1 MLKTKISSA
10 DLTAL
15 FAERLKRFPECPDG
29 FMIAIVPTDFNE
41 AGWSAVM
48 NSGQRSRHSKCARR
62 VQAIEKQ
69 LRQIYDLAKD

>member
-1 MLKTKISSA
+1 MLKMKISSP

-15 FAERLKRFPECPDG
+15 FAERLPECPDG

-48 NSGQRSRHSKCARR
+48 NWGQRSRHPKCARR